1 MFLFY
6 EGRTD
11 LDSNS
16 WYTGKA
22 CLPPDLPWMIPGS
35 VSQWYLLV
43 SLENIW
49 RILLALLCWLV
60 SSGWRFAIL
69 VACLLFNLL
78 AAVLMRSF
86 LHILCFGTEV
96 LGLVGVLLGVLELTA
111 PLYCCW
117 GSLPALKLWVPFT
130 CTSTPGRSGHLWMGL
145 VWIWAGAT
153 LESPSGLNINT
164 YTMLANQHRTRNMP
178 GHYLLLLQKHMHAL
192 WLIKLHQ

>member
-1 MFLFY
+1 
-6 EGRTD
+6 
-11 LDSNS
+11 
-16 WYTGKA
+16 
-22 CLPPDLPWMIPGS
+22 MIPGN

-69 VACLLFNLL
+69 VARLLFNLL

-96 LGLVGVLLGVLELTA
+96 TGLVGVLLGVLELTA

-145 VWIWAGAT
+145 VWIWADAT

-164 YTMLANQHRTRNMP
+164 YIMLANQHRTRNMP
-178 GHYLLLLQKHMHAL
+178 GHYLLLLQKHKHAL
-192 WLIKLHQ
+192 WLTKLCQ